1 MKILILS
8 RRVTLYSTRRLR
20 NAVRDLGH
28 EAQVIDP
35 LRCILLL
42 EGDVARIEHEGREVR
57 DVGAVIPRIGSY
69 AVEYGISVT
78 RQFRLKGVPCL
89 NDPDAIATAKNKLAC
104 QQRLMERRIP
114 MPESALLR
122 FPGHL
127 RRVIQRLGGPP
138 VILKTLRGSQGAGVI
153 KGESVEA
160 VESTL
165 DTLWT
170 MGEDL
175 MIQRYITEAQGR
187 DVRAFVVGGEVIAAM
202 RRTARAGDFRSNIHR
217 GGSGEEATLSP
228 EQQRVALEAAAALGL
243 RVCGVDL
250 LESDH
255 GPLVL
260 EVNASPGF
268 QALEAAT
275 GVDCARAIVEE
286 LLRCAGAPAPA
297 VAGPASVA
305 PPNLRR
311 D

>member
-1 MKILILS
+1 MKIVILS
-8 RRVTLYSTRRLR
+8 RRPSLYSTRRLR
-20 NAVRDLGH
+20 NAVRELGH
-28 EAQVIDP
+28 EPQIVDP
-35 LRCILLL
+35 MRCVLLL
-42 EGDVARIEHEGREVR
+42 EGDVARIEHEGREIR

-78 RQFRLKGVPCL
+78 RHFRIKGVTCL

-114 MPESALLR
+114 TPESALLR
-122 FPGHL
+122 FPGHI
-127 RRVIQRLGGPP
+127 RRVVQRLGGPP
-138 VILKTLRGSQGAGVI
+138 VVLKLLRGSQGAGVI
-153 KGESVEA
+153 MGESVGA

-175 MIQRYITEAQGR
+175 MIQRFVTEARGR
-187 DVRAFVVGGEVIAAM
+187 DLRAFVVGGQVVATM
-202 RRTARAGDFRSNIHR
+202 RRTAREGDFRSNIHR
-217 GGSGEEATLSP
+217 GGVGEEATPSP
-228 EQQRVALEAAAALGL
+228 EQQRIALEAAAALGL

-286 LLRCAGAPAPA
+286 TLRCAGAPLPSIS
-297 VAGPASVA
+297 GPATVA
-305 PPNLRR
+305 PPRR
-311 D
+311 LKA